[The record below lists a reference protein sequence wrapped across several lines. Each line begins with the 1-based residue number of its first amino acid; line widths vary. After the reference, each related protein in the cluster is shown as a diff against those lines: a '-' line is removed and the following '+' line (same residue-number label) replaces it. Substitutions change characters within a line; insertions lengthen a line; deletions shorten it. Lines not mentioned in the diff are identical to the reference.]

1 MKKEKIIKSNNI
13 AVYQA
18 KNGAIELRADSKME
32 TVWATQAQIAEIFD
46 IERSVITKHVNNIIK
61 TGELDENS
69 VCAKIAQTA
78 ADGKVYNVNMYNLDV
93 ILAVGYRVNSS
104 RAAVFRK
111 WATKTLREY
120 ITKGFIINKL
130 KIKNNYNQFLEAIN
144 DIKKLIPGDSN
155 IDSTSILELVTAF
168 ADTWLS
174 LDAYD
179 KDNLVVKG
187 KTKRQ
192 VILTVEQLNKFLGE
206 FKKELVKK
214 GEATDIFGI
223 EVRKD
228 AVAGIVGNV
237 MQSFGGKALYSSVEE
252 KAAHLLYFI
261 VKNHPFIDGNKRS
274 GAFAFVWFLKK
285 AGLLERSKI
294 TSSALT
300 ALTLFIAESDPKNK
314 ERMIKIVLQLLKQ

>member
-1 MKKEKIIKSNNI
+1 MIMKKEQKTKNNNI

-46 IERSVITKHVNNIIK
+46 IERSVITKHINNIIK
-61 TGELDENS
+61 IGEINEKSNVQKMHIANSDKPVSFYSLD
-69 VCAKIAQTA
+69 I
-78 ADGKVYNVNMYNLDV
+78 
-93 ILAVGYRVNSS
+93 ILSIGYRANSGK
-104 RAAVFRK
+104 AIEFRK
-111 WATKTLREY
+111 WANKILRQH
-120 ITKGFIINKL
+120 ITKGYTVNPVM
-130 KIKNNYNQFLEAIN
+130 IKNNYQQFLKAID
-144 DIKKLIPGDSN
+144 DIKKLVPVDSN
-155 IDSTSILELVTAF
+155 IDNTSILELVTAF

-187 KTKRQ
+187 KTKKQ
-192 VILTVEQLNKFLGE
+192 VILTVGQLNKFLGE

-228 AVAGIVGNV
+228 VVSGIIGNV
-237 MQSFGGKALYSSVEE
+237 IQSFGGQALYPTVEE
-252 KAAHLLYFI
+252 KAAHLLYFM

-294 TSSALT
+294 TPPALT

>member
-1 MKKEKIIKSNNI
+1 MIMKKEQKIKNNSI

-46 IERSVITKHVNNIIK
+46 IERSVITKHINNIIK
-61 TGELDENS
+61 TGEINKKSNVQKMHIANSDKPVSFYSLD
-69 VCAKIAQTA
+69 I
-78 ADGKVYNVNMYNLDV
+78 
-93 ILAVGYRVNSS
+93 ILSIGYRANSGK
-104 RAAVFRK
+104 AIEFRK
-111 WATKTLREY
+111 WANKILRQH
-120 ITKGFIINKL
+120 ITKGYTINPVM
-130 KIKNNYNQFLEAIN
+130 IKNNYQQFLEAIN

-155 IDSTSILELVTAF
+155 IDSASILELVTAF

-179 KDNLVVKG
+179 KDNLVASG
-187 KTKRQ
+187 KTKKQ
-192 VILTVEQLNKFLGE
+192 VILTAVQLNKFLGE

-214 GEATDIFGI
+214 SEATEIFGI
-223 EVRKD
+223 EIRKD
-228 AVAGIVGNV
+228 VVSGIVGNV
-237 MQSFGGKALYSSVEE
+237 MQSFGGKALYPTVEE
-252 KAAHLLYFI
+252 KAAHLLYFM

-285 AGLLERSKI
+285 AGLLEHSKI
-294 TSSALT
+294 TPPALT

-314 ERMIKIVLQLLKQ
+314 ARMIKIVLQLLKH

>member
-1 MKKEKIIKSNNI
+1 MKKEQKIKNNSI

-46 IERSVITKHVNNIIK
+46 IERSVITKHINNIIK
-61 TGELDENS
+61 TGEINKKSNVQKMHIANSDKPVSFYSLD
-69 VCAKIAQTA
+69 I
-78 ADGKVYNVNMYNLDV
+78 
-93 ILAVGYRVNSS
+93 ILSIGYRANSGK
-104 RAAVFRK
+104 AIEFRK
-111 WATKTLREY
+111 WANKILRQH
-120 ITKGFIINKL
+120 ITKGYTINPVM
-130 KIKNNYNQFLEAIN
+130 IKNNYQQFLEAIN

-155 IDSTSILELVTAF
+155 IDSASILELVTAF

-179 KDNLVVKG
+179 KDNLVASG
-187 KTKRQ
+187 KTKKQ
-192 VILTVEQLNKFLGE
+192 VILTAVQLNKFLGE

-214 GEATDIFGI
+214 SEATEIFGI
-223 EVRKD
+223 EIRKD
-228 AVAGIVGNV
+228 VVSGIVGNV
-237 MQSFGGKALYSSVEE
+237 MQSFGGKALYPTVEE
-252 KAAHLLYFI
+252 KAAHLLYFM

-285 AGLLERSKI
+285 AGLLEHSKI
-294 TSSALT
+294 TPPALT

-314 ERMIKIVLQLLKQ
+314 ARMIKIVLQLLKH